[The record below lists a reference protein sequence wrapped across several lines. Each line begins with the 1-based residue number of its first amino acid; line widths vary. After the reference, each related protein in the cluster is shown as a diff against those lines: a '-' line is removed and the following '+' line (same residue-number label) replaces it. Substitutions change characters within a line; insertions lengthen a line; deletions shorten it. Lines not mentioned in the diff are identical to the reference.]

1 MKKNL
6 TKSESLEL
14 IQKKI
19 KNSNIVPKFIYFTK
33 KNYLLNK
40 NYYLKKIKRL
50 FKKRIII
57 RSSAL
62 NEDTNKTSNAGKY
75 DSFIV
80 DKISIKKVDQFIKKI
95 CKKYKKSKDQVLI
108 QELIYK
114 PDLSGVLFTKD
125 KKTNS
130 NYYEISYDSSK
141 RTDLVTSGKY
151 NDSLKLLIIRKSSKK
166 VPNKFKKLVTIT
178 NKLENLF
185 DNERLDIE
193 FCIKNNQVF
202 ILQCRPLLGINNKIN
217 DKFLNDVVI
226 NLKKKFI
233 KLQKI
238 TPNIFG
244 NKTLLSN
251 MSDWNPAEMIGT
263 NPGKLA
269 LSLYSNLITNDI
281 WSKQRV
287 NYGYKDVRPNRLM
300 IDMAGSPY
308 IDLRVDLNSFLPK
321 NLSKKIST
329 KIVNNSIKYLK
340 INSSLHDKIEFEI
353 IDTCYNFNL
362 NTKKY
367 DFLSSNEKKKY
378 FNELKILTNNILNP
392 QKKFLENELDQLKIL
407 ENKIE
412 KIKLSNLSH
421 IQKIFFLINDCKQM
435 GTLPFAGIARCA
447 FISTNILLSLKNKE
461 LLNENELNNF
471 YKSLNTISKDIN
483 NNYYKSI
490 KNKNYEF
497 FIKKY
502 GHLRPSM
509 YSILTDNYKKNFKNY
524 FPQNKINL
532 KFHKKTFFKINQ
544 NKLQKLNK
552 IFIKE
557 KLVINFSKFII
568 FAKKSIEYRE
578 LAKLIFSKSINEIF
592 ENLIKFAKETNI
604 DKNDLNNI
612 DIDIII
618 NAYNELNQIKLK
630 KIVLQNINT
639 NKTNHNFSKFIKMPD
654 VIKDINDFDYF
665 ESINA
670 KENYITNQ
678 TVTSNVLDFSKL
690 KNYKNIANS
699 LILIENADPGYDFL
713 FSYNISGLITKY
725 GGSNS
730 HMAIRCMELNIPAI
744 IGIGNKRYNEII
756 NARKIFLDCK
766 NNNYKV
772 IL

>member
-62 NEDTNKTSNAGKY
+62 NEDSNKTSNAGKY

-166 VPNKFKKLVTIT
+166 IPNKFKKLVTIT

-263 NPGKLA
+263 NPSKLA

-300 IDMAGSPY
+300 MDMAGSPY

-340 INSSLHDKIEFEI
+340 RNSSLHDKIEFKI

-392 QKKFLENELDQLKIL
+392 KKKILENELDQLKIL

-639 NKTNHNFSKFIKMPD
+639 NKTNHNFTKFIKMPD

-690 KNYKNIANS
+690 KNYKNIGNS